1 MIVGAAAGER
11 PVVVGDAG
19 VGWLHA
25 KRGQTTSWRIL
36 MYHDEVTL
44 QKFSSQARPELL
56 EEVRALA
63 AEEGR
68 QFQAVLDEALAEWVA
83 KKKGEAP
90 RPEVIRHLKASIARH
105 RKLYEELA
113 K

>member
-1 MIVGAAAGER
+1 
-11 PVVVGDAG
+11 
-19 VGWLHA
+19 
-25 KRGQTTSWRIL
+25 
-36 MYHDEVTL
+36 MYHGAMTL

-56 EEVRALA
+56 DEVRALA

-83 KKKGEAP
+83 KKKGEAL
-90 RPEVIRHLKASIARH
+90 RPEVIGHLKASIARH
-105 RKLYEELA
+105 RKLYQELA

>member
-1 MIVGAAAGER
+1 MI
-11 PVVVGDAG
+11 
-19 VGWLHA
+19 HM
-25 KRGQTTSWRIL
+25 S
-36 MYHDEVTL
+36 L

-63 AEEGR
+63 AEDGR

-90 RPEVIRHLKASIARH
+90 RPEVIGHLKASIARH
-105 RKLYEELA
+105 RQIYSELA

>member
-1 MIVGAAAGER
+1 MSRSEGFLGA
-11 PVVVGDAG
+11 
-19 VGWLHA
+19 L
-25 KRGQTTSWRIL
+25 SCSIL
-36 MYHDEVTL
+36 IYHDKMTL
-44 QKFSSQARPELL
+44 QKFSSQARAELL

-68 QFQAVLDEALAEWVA
+68 QFQAVLDEALADWVA

-90 RPEVIRHLKASIARH
+90 RPEVVGHLKASIARH
-105 RKLYEELA
+105 RKLYAELA

>member
-1 MIVGAAAGER
+1 LI
-11 PVVVGDAG
+11 
-19 VGWLHA
+19 
-25 KRGQTTSWRIL
+25 
-36 MYHDEVTL
+36 YHDQMTL

-56 EEVRALA
+56 GEVRALA

-83 KKKGEAP
+83 RKKGEAP
-90 RPEVIRHLKASIARH
+90 RPEVIGHLKASIARH

>member
-1 MIVGAAAGER
+1 M
-11 PVVVGDAG
+11 
-19 VGWLHA
+19 
-25 KRGQTTSWRIL
+25 
-36 MYHDEVTL
+36 

-56 EEVRALA
+56 EDVRRIA

-68 QFQAVLDEALAEWVA
+68 QFQAVLDEALAEWVER
-83 KKKGEAP
+83 KRGEAP
-90 RPEVIRHLKASIARH
+90 RPEVIAHTKASIARH

>member
-1 MIVGAAAGER
+1 MTALSR
-11 PVVVGDAG
+11 C
-19 VGWLHA
+19 
-25 KRGQTTSWRIL
+25 IL
-36 MYHDEVTL
+36 MYHDMVTL

-56 EEVRALA
+56 EDVRAIA

-83 KKKGEAP
+83 RKRGDAP
-90 RPEVIRHLKASIARH
+90 RPEVLGHLKASIARH
-105 RKLYEELA
+105 RKLYEQLA

>member
-1 MIVGAAAGER
+1 MT
-11 PVVVGDAG
+11 
-19 VGWLHA
+19 
-25 KRGQTTSWRIL
+25 KMT
-36 MYHDEVTL
+36 M

-56 EEVRALA
+56 EEVRRIA

-68 QFQAVLDEALAEWVA
+68 QFQAVLDEALAEWVER
-83 KKKGEAP
+83 KKGEAP
-90 RPEVIRHLKASIARH
+90 RPEVIAHAKASIARH